1 MNFRKLTA
9 AILSTTLI
17 AGAAVLPDET
27 AIQPDM
33 MTAGAVGLVGT
44 DWCGENVQYLF
55 TTDETLYINGKG
67 AMNDYSSSEETPW
80 HPNNQ
85 NNNNILKIYY
95 VKYVKFDDEVTH
107 IGSHAFSGCGALEN
121 IEISDTVTS
130 IGSYAFENCTS
141 LQQLVIPESVSYIN
155 EHAFKDCDYLTDL
168 TIKNPYCEI
177 KYTSDRNDLTKNTVV
192 HGYTGSTAEEFAEKN
207 GLSFESLGKMP
218 APVYGDANLDGNV
231 TIADSVTILQF
242 LGNNDKYEL
251 SPRAK
256 AYADCYCT
264 GDGITGND
272 ALTIQKIDAGL
283 VSLEELPLKYFY
295 WDEN

>member
-9 AILSTTLI
+9 TILSTTLI
-17 AGAAVLPDET
+17 AGAAVLPERT
-27 AIQPDM
+27 ALQPDM
-33 MTAGAVGLVGT
+33 MTAGAVGLVGS
-44 DWCGENVQYLF
+44 DWCGEETKYVF
-55 TTDETLYINGKG
+55 TTDEHLYISGKG
-67 AMNDYSSSEETPW
+67 AMSDYSSSEETPW

-85 NNNNILKIYY
+85 VIIPRFYY
-95 VKYVKFDDEVTH
+95 VKSVSINEEVTH
-107 IGSHAFSGCGALEN
+107 IGSHAFSDCGALEN
-121 IEISDTVTS
+121 VEISDSVTS

-141 LQQLVIPESVSYIN
+141 LQKLVIPENVSYIN
-155 EHAFKDCDYLTDL
+155 EHAFKDCDYLTEL

-218 APVYGDANLDGNV
+218 APVYGDANLDGDV

-242 LGNNDKYEL
+242 LGNNDKYGL

-283 VSLEELPLKYFY
+283 VSLEELPLKYSY